1 MRAINSAGPGR
12 GTAGLGIAHGG
23 EANQGVT
30 DMDQKVL
37 KVLLIEDN
45 PADVLLMRH
54 YLARALSDQVEIQH
68 YQRLAEVREFL
79 SKEKKDIDVILLDL
93 GLPDSQGLDTFTRIH
108 QQAPQIPVVILSG
121 LDDEN
126 LAIQAVRQ
134 GAQDYLLKG
143 ETSAQLLARAAR
155 YAVERM
161 RIDEALRRARDEMEA
176 RVRESTTE
184 LALAKETLKR
194 LITEL
199 SQAEKDIHSY
209 LQGIIHVVS
218 LIIETRDPYTAGHQR
233 GVAEIAQAVAQIME
247 LPQERIE
254 GIALA
259 ATVHDLGKISIP
271 AEILTK
277 PTRLSAFEMNI
288 IRTHPRSGYE
298 ILKIVDFPWPI
309 AQIVLQHHERIDGS
323 GYPQG
328 LGARDILLEAKIIGV
343 ADVVE
348 AMCAHR
354 PYRPAQGVDEALM
367 QIRRNKGILYEP
379 RVVDACLQYFAEKKL
394 GSLVITKESPKGLGY
409 FPSSPPAIT

>member
-1 MRAINSAGPGR
+1 
-12 GTAGLGIAHGG
+12 
-23 EANQGVT
+23 
-30 DMDQKVL
+30 MDQKVL
-37 KVLLIEDN
+37 KVLLLEDN
-45 PADVLLMRH
+45 PDDAVLVRH
-54 YLARALSDQVEIQH
+54 YLATALSDRVEIQH
-68 YQRLAEVREFL
+68 YQRLAEVMEFL
-79 SKEKKDIDVILLDL
+79 GQGEVDIDVILLDL

-108 QQAPQIPVVILSG
+108 QQTPQIAIVIMSG
-121 LDDEN
+121 LADEE
-126 LAIQAVRQ
+126 LAIRAVRE

-143 ETSAQLLARAAR
+143 EISAQLLVRAAR

-176 RVRESTTE
+176 RVLESTAE
-184 LALAKETLKR
+184 LALAKETLKK

-199 SQAEKDIHSY
+199 CQAEKDIRSY

-233 GVAEIAQAVAQIME
+233 IVAGIAQAVGQMMG
-247 LPQERIE
+247 LPGERIE

-271 AEILTK
+271 AEILAK
-277 PTRLSAFEMNI
+277 PTKLNAFEMNI

-298 ILKIVDFPWPI
+298 ILKMVDFPWPI

-354 PYRPAQGVDEALM
+354 PYRPAQGVEKALLH
-367 QIRRNKGILYEP
+367 IRQNKGILYDP
-379 RVVDACLQYFAEKKL
+379 QVVDACLQYFAEKKI
-394 GSLVITKESPKGLGY
+394 GSLAITKESQKELGY
-409 FPSSPPAIT
+409 FPSSPSAVA